1 MVPVKLI
8 MTPVEKLKTI
18 DRDDSVRHAS
28 ELMRDYKIGSLV
40 VIKNDDVLGI
50 VTDTDLTRRA
60 MATRLDPDKTSVERI
75 MSAPLLQV
83 PVEATLLDVSDLM
96 SREGVRHLGV
106 RKDGEIV
113 GLISVRDLVTFLT
126 KYPRS

>member
-28 ELMRDYKIGSLV
+28 ELMRDYKIGSLL

-126 KYPRS
+126 K

>member
-1 MVPVKLI
+1 MVSVKLI

-28 ELMRDYKIGSLV
+28 ELMRDYKIGSLL

-126 KYPRS
+126 K